1 MAYSKEDLLKKL
13 EGSEVVGG
21 NVIHGTLADRV
32 FVGKINE
39 EGVFYITPEG
49 EERLAAAEAASKK
62 PAKKSTVAEVV
73 EEALADDTPDSVE
86 DLQAAEEV
94 ITAAISKKRK

>member
-1 MAYSKEDLLKKL
+1 MAINKDDLVTKL
-13 EGSEVVGG
+13 NAEVVGG
-21 NVIHGTLADRV
+21 NYIAGPIGNRV

-39 EGVFYITPEG
+39 EGVFYVTTEG
-49 EERLAAAEAASKK
+49 EEMLAAVEAASKK

-73 EEALADDTPDSVE
+73 EEALTDDTPDSVE
-86 DLQAAEEV
+86 DLQAAEEA